1 MAQGSLQLSH
11 NKMGTGN
18 VYMSSLDL
26 KSSSRISITRTTKM
40 RIHDLPFLHVF
51 ELFSFPALKM
61 ILDELVLSKKK
72 FYNLRMQTIG
82 KILLSNVYLE
92 V

>member
-40 RIHDLPFLHVF
+40 RIHDLPFFHVF

-61 ILDELVLSKKK
+61 ILDELVLSKK
-72 FYNLRMQTIG
+72 FYNLRMQTIR
-82 KILLSNVYLE
+82 KILFSNVYLE